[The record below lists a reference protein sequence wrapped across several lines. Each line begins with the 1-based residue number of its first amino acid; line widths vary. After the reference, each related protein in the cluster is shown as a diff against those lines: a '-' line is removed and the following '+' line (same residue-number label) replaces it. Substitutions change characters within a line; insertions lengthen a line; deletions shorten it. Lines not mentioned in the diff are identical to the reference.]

1 MEAVLDIDKKYID
14 KPTVKRLEIEY
25 GDMNYIIVNLIE
37 HVIDVD
43 GQLWKYY
50 ISDEDNKLLMELI
63 WTFVDL
69 DEYDYWPDKSKD
81 YTPMSIKWR
90 IAFYDEFDV
99 YYHKSGATGVPDNLN
114 KLVKILKELKKV

>member
-25 GDMNYIIVNLIE
+25 GAMNYIIVNLIE

-50 ISDEDNKLLMELI
+50 ISDEDKKLLM
-63 WTFVDL
+63 
-69 DEYDYWPDKSKD
+69 
-81 YTPMSIKWR
+81 
-90 IAFYDEFDV
+90 
-99 YYHKSGATGVPDNLN
+99 
-114 KLVKILKELKKV
+114 